1 MGTSSYK
8 NPRRGSRLA
17 ELVAHADAVHLC
29 RALLSKALRYCA
41 AQAADDV
48 VLFSGYDLAGIV
60 FNVLFSGYDLAG
72 IVFKNTVF
80 VLFTSCF

>member
-1 MGTSSYK
+1 MIISSYK
-8 NPRRGSRLA
+8 NPRRGSGLA
-17 ELVAHADAVHLC
+17 ELVAHADAVHLY

-60 FNVLFSGYDLAG
+60 FKY
-72 IVFKNTVF
+72 TVF
-80 VLFTSCF
+80 ILFTSCF

>member
-8 NPRRGSRLA
+8 NPRRGSGLA

-48 VLFSGYDLAGIV
+48 VLFSGYDLTGLV
-60 FNVLFSGYDLAG
+60 FE
-72 IVFKNTVF
+72 NTVF